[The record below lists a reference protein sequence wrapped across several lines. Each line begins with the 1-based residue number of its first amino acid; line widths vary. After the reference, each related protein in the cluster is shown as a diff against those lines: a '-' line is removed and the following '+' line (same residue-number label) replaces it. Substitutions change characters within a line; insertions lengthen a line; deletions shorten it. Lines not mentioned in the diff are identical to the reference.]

1 MAQHGVQPRRGRHR
15 SHFLDIFGHVARAL
29 LQGIN
34 DASDGQHA
42 PQPLAVQH
50 WRVVVLA
57 RLQQLQGMVRS
68 GTHGQRQPCPLL
80 QRMASIE
87 HLAAV
92 HVLQEGLHVLGGRFQ
107 QDVLGLSLL
116 HQLAVLQDGNAVA
129 QAQRLVQVVGDEDDG
144 LVEPGLQLQQVV
156 LHLAAYQR
164 IQRREGL
171 VHQQDLGIGGQRA
184 GQPHPLLHA
193 AGELMR
199 ILVLETR
206 QPHLVQPVTGLFL
219 TLGTWHLLH
228 GQSIGGVVQH
238 GAVRKEPEALEDHAH
253 LLLTQVG
260 QLSPPQLHHVL
271 AIHPDLARGGLDE
284 TVEVPDERGFARTR
298 QAHDDVDAAFVD
310 GQGDVAQAQRMTTA
324 GQQLLLAHAILDNLQ
339 PAIGM
344 RAEDLVDVADFDL
357 AHQCAPRRCRRP

>member
-15 SHFLDIFGHVARAL
+15 SHFLDVFGHVACAF
-29 LQGIN
+29 LQGID

-50 WRVVVLA
+50 RRIVVLA
-57 RLQQLQGMVRS
+57 CLQQLQRMVRP

-80 QRMASIE
+80 QRMTGIE

-92 HVLQEGLHVLGGRFQ
+92 HILQEGLHVFGSGLQ
-107 QDVLGLSLL
+107 QDILRLPFL

-144 LVEPGLQLQQVV
+144 LVEPGLQLQQVI

-164 IQRREGL
+164 IQCREGF

-184 GQPHPLLHA
+184 GQPHPLLHP

-199 ILVLETR
+199 ILVLEAR

-219 TLGTWHLLH
+219 TLGTRHLLH
-228 GQSIGGVVQH
+228 GQSIGSVVQH

-284 TVEVPDERGFARTR
+284 TVEVPNERGFARTR

-324 GQQLLLAHAILDNLQ
+324 GQQLLLAHAVLDGLQ

>member
-15 SHFLDIFGHVARAL
+15 SHFLDVFGHVACAF
-29 LQGIN
+29 LQGID

-50 WRVVVLA
+50 RRIVVLA
-57 RLQQLQGMVRS
+57 CLQQLQRMVRP

-80 QRMASIE
+80 QRMTGIE

-92 HVLQEGLHVLGGRFQ
+92 HILQEGLHVFGSGLQ
-107 QDVLGLSLL
+107 QDILRLPFL

-144 LVEPGLQLQQVV
+144 LVEPGLQLQQVI

-164 IQRREGL
+164 IQCREGF

-184 GQPHPLLHA
+184 GQPHPLLHP

-199 ILVLETR
+199 ILVLEAR

-219 TLGTWHLLH
+219 TLGARHLLH

-253 LLLTQVG
+253 LLLAQVG
-260 QLSPPQLHHVL
+260 QLAPSQFHHVL

-284 TVEVPDERGFARTR
+284 AIEMSDERGLARPR

-310 GQGDVAQAQRMTTA
+310 RQGDIAQAQRMAAA
-324 GQQLLLAHAILDNLQ
+324 GQQFLLAHPLLDGLQ